1 MAVTNIPQEIVSQVM
16 ARRRAEEEKEKK
28 YTLTYAKLF
37 RWAEAGGWQVQGLP
51 WHLTNPC
58 LKMKCKK
65 RPAGGGAEA
74 VR

>member
-1 MAVTNIPQEIVSQVM
+1 MTNIPQEIVSQVM

-51 WHLTNPC
+51 DLQSS
-58 LKMKCKK
+58 
-65 RPAGGGAEA
+65 RPSMVNG
-74 VR
+74 VRHS